1 MALISWIGT
10 IASVLGSFLVAF
22 GILGVGYVAFLIG
35 SVSWLYVS
43 WNRRD
48 LSLGSLNGVFLA
60 ANLVGLYRVFT

>member
-1 MALISWIGT
+1 MVVISWIGT

-22 GILGVGYVAFLIG
+22 GILGIGYGAFLVG

-43 WNRRD
+43 WHRRD
-48 LSLGSLNGVFLA
+48 LSLASLNGVFLA